1 MATRPTKRPS
11 RSELGSVRR
20 LPSGRYQAS
29 YRANGERFT
38 GPRTF
43 HTKDEGLGW
52 LAEERADRLRGT
64 WRDPRQGDINL
75 ADYLSDWLASRQIAD
90 RTRVS
95 YTQVLERWVLPRLAG
110 SNRTSVELG
119 LLDLGQL
126 TPTVIRRWYS
136 LMTENARIVALERLT
151 FIPNGHPAR
160 LWARATGREIADT
173 GVIPPA
179 ILRAWKR
186 AGQPLPAPQVRP
198 SADGIEPGRATAV
211 RAYQVLHAAMAD
223 AANDG
228 LIQANPCRIAG
239 AATHRPHER
248 GTVTPAEVVLLA
260 ENMPERLRAAVYVAA
275 WSGLRYGELFALARR
290 HVDLSSG
297 AVTVERALTA
307 NGNPNGL
314 TKTKGSVRR
323 VTLPDFV
330 VDELRAHINSFT
342 RDSPDAL
349 VFSTESGGPIV
360 SRALSLTF
368 KRAREAI
375 GRPELHWHD
384 LRHTGATLAYMAGA
398 TMKDVQRRLGHS
410 TTRAAM
416 IYAHAADDS
425 DRTIADRLNAE
436 FGASARNVAL
446 LRRQS

>member
-1 MATRPTKRPS
+1 MATRPAKKPS
-11 RSELGSVRR
+11 RSELGSVRK

-43 HTKDEGLGW
+43 RTKDEGLGW

-95 YTQVLERWVLPRLAG
+95 YTQVLEQWVLPRLTS
-110 SNRTSVELG
+110 SNRTSLELG
-119 LLDLGQL
+119 LLELRQL
-126 TPTVIRRWYS
+126 TPTVIRHWYS
-136 LMTENARIVALERLT
+136 LLTENARIAALERLT
-151 FIPNGHPAR
+151 FIPKGHPAR
-160 LWARATGREIADT
+160 LWARATGEEIADT
-173 GVIPPA
+173 GAIPPA
-179 ILRAWKR
+179 ILRAWER
-186 AGQPLPAPQVRP
+186 AGQPLPTPQVRP

-211 RAYQVLHAAMAD
+211 RAYQVLHAALAD
-223 AANDG
+223 AATDG
-228 LIQANPCRIAG
+228 LIPANPCRIAG
-239 AATHRPHER
+239 AATHRPRER

-260 ENMPERLRAAVYVAA
+260 ENMPARLRAAVYVAA
-275 WSGLRYGELFALARR
+275 WSGLRYGELFALSRR

-297 AVTVERALTA
+297 VVTVERALTA

-330 VDELRAHINSFT
+330 VDELRAHMDSFT
-342 RDSPDAL
+342 LHSPDAL
-349 VFSTESGGPIV
+349 VFSTATGGPIV

-398 TMKDVQRRLGHS
+398 TVKDVQRRLGHS

-436 FGASARNVAL
+436 FGASAHNLAP
-446 LRRQS
+446 LRRES

>member
-1 MATRPTKRPS
+1 MTTRPVKKPA

-29 YRANGERFT
+29 YRTNGERFT

-43 HTKDEGLGW
+43 HTKDEALGW

-75 ADYLSDWLASRQIAD
+75 ADYLSDWLASRQLAD

-95 YTQVLERWVLPRLAG
+95 YIQVLERWVLPRLTG
-110 SNRTSVELG
+110 SNRASVELG
-119 LLDLGQL
+119 LLNLGQL

-136 LMTENARIVALERLT
+136 LMAENAHVAALERLT
-151 FIPNGHPAR
+151 FVPKGHPAR
-160 LWARATGREIADT
+160 VWARATGREIADT
-173 GVIPPA
+173 GVIPPS

-186 AGQPLPAPQVRP
+186 AGQPLPSPQLRP
-198 SADGIEPGRATAV
+198 SAGGIEPGRATAV
-211 RAYQVLHAAMAD
+211 RAYQVLHAALAD
-223 AANDG
+223 AASDG
-228 LIQANPCRIAG
+228 LILENPCRIAG
-239 AATHRPHER
+239 AATHRPRER

-260 ENMPERLRAAVYVAA
+260 ENMPQRLRAAVYVAA

-290 HVDLSSG
+290 HVNLTTG
-297 AVTVERALTA
+297 VVTVERALTA
-307 NGNPNGL
+307 HGNPNGL

-342 RDSPDAL
+342 KDSPDAL

-368 KRAREAI
+368 KRAREAV

-398 TMKDVQRRLGHS
+398 TVKDVQRRLGHT

-425 DRTIADRLNAE
+425 DRTIAEKLNAE
-436 FGASARNVAL
+436 FGRNASSLARL
-446 LRRQS
+446 PQQG